1 MVTSGLPMCF
11 VEQRPPQP
19 RRMNNHPLTPEQ
31 ERWVEEELQQMEREH
46 IICSYT
52 KPLVLSPLGVV
63 EGKKR
68 RLVMDLRYLNQ
79 HLVVPKIKFESYNDV
94 ASQIRPGDWLTKV
107 DLKKGYLH
115 VPMNAKYQ
123 RYLGFH
129 FGGKNYV
136 FRAMPFG
143 LSSAPAAFTKLLR
156 PVAQLLRQKG
166 LRLVIYLDDILL
178 MSDSYGQAVQD
189 VALLTETLCSLGWC
203 VNYDKCQLT
212 PVQSLEFLGLV
223 LSTNKLKNGM
233 ASVCVPNG
241 KMQAIRRDAQRLL
254 RNFDQQQRV
263 PVRHLARWVGCATA
277 TAKAVAPAG
286 AYLRHCHGLVA
297 AASASSGW
305 NSYTLLTPQVAEELH
320 WWANT
325 MRKSSPW
332 HGRAVLAPKNAVT
345 AHWTVTTDA
354 SAWGYGG
361 TLSNFGDSETLLC
374 TQGAW
379 PPAWRAFTWSS
390 NLRETLAV
398 LLVLKAFQAQVA
410 GSTTLVRSDNMTAVA
425 TVRRLVGGSHDLN
438 TLAKQLALFS
448 SEHKIFLWSAHIA
461 GKNNNT
467 ADALSRRWLATPST
481 FEWQLAKS
489 ALDAVQTRW
498 NLRIN
503 IDRFASLATSHC
515 RRFNSF
521 LPQAE
526 AEAVDAFSQRW
537 DRPGDCN
544 LINPPF
550 SLMARVVSKLEAEP
564 NTTAIVVAPHWPAMP
579 WQRRLERLAHD
590 KMLLPPRSFL
600 PPPNPLNNGESV
612 STPEPLKHQEWRT
625 YAYLLLPSARSCNG
639 GAQQAL
645 DGSCWPHSQPAPS
658 AHTSRPSDAGSS
670 TSPSRASP
678 GARPPTTTSPRL

>member
-1 MVTSGLPMCF
+1 MVTSGLPLHF
-11 VEQRPPQP
+11 IEQRPPQP

-31 ERWVEEELQQMEREH
+31 ERWVAEELQQMERER

-129 FGGKNYV
+129 FGGRNYV
-136 FRAMPFG
+136 FQAMPFG

-178 MSDSYGQAVQD
+178 MSDNYDQAVQD
-189 VALLTETLCSLGWC
+189 VTLLTETLSSLGWC
-203 VNYDKCQLT
+203 VNFDKCQLT

-233 ASVCVPNG
+233 ASVCVPNS

-254 RNFDQQQRV
+254 RNFDQRHRV

-277 TAKAVAPAG
+277 TARAVAPAG

-297 AASASSGW
+297 AASASGGW
-305 NSYTLLTPQVAEELH
+305 NSLTLLTPQVAEELR
-320 WWANT
+320 WWAST
-325 MRKSSPW
+325 MRQSSPW

-345 AHWTVTTDA
+345 AQWTVTTDA

-361 TLSNFGDSETLLC
+361 TLSSFGDDKTLHC
-374 TQGAW
+374 MQGAW
-379 PPAWRAFTWSS
+379 PPAWRAHAWSS

-398 LLVLKAFQAQVA
+398 FLVLKAFQAQVA

-425 TVRRLVGGSHDLN
+425 TVRRLVGGSHELN

-448 SEHKIFLWSAHIA
+448 SENKTFLWSTHIA
-461 GKNNNT
+461 GKSNNM

-489 ALDAVQTRW
+489 ALDAVQARW
-498 NLRIN
+498 NLKVN

-537 DRPGDCN
+537 DRSTDCN

-550 SLMARVVSKLEAEP
+550 SLLTRVVSKLEAEP

-579 WQRRLERLAHD
+579 WHKRLERMACD
-590 KMLLPPRSFL
+590 KILLPPWSFL
-600 PPPNPLNNGESV
+600 PPPSPLSNGESV
-612 STPEPLKHQEWRT
+612 STPEPLKHQEWKT
-625 YAYLLLPSARSCNG
+625 YAYLLLPSERLCSEDGQPAQDDNCSPRS
-639 GAQQAL
+639 
-645 DGSCWPHSQPAPS
+645 HPAPS
-658 AHTSRPSDAGSS
+658 AHTSRHSSAGSS
-670 TSPSRASP
+670 TSPSEASR
-678 GARPPTTTSPRL
+678 GATPPTATSPHL